1 VQRLG
6 GQMRVIPGAV
16 VGIDMGA
23 AFELARALGVE
34 ARLVAE
40 WLPGI
45 EAVMVRRVNEQARG
59 QADRGGRIDG

>member
-1 VQRLG
+1 
-6 GQMRVIPGAV
+6 MRVIPGAV
-16 VGIDMGA
+16 VGIDMVA

-45 EAVMVRRVNEQARG
+45 EAVMVRRMNEQAK
-59 QADRGGRIDG
+59 GGRIDG

>member
-16 VGIDMGA
+16 VGIDMVA

-34 ARLVAE
+34 ARFVAE

-45 EAVMVRRVNEQARG
+45 EAVMVRRMNEQAK
-59 QADRGGRIDG
+59 GGRIDG